1 MAKEDESFAAL
12 FESSQQGQKRPRPR
26 RGDRLE
32 VRVVAVSRDAVFVD
46 IGGKQEGY
54 FDRVDLLGPDG
65 KLLVEE
71 GTNVSAVVVDSD
83 GERVKLSP
91 VIVRAAASESLI
103 QDGDTVFAIPRA
115 KSGPLLLEGAH
126 VRGTVTGVERYGV
139 FVQIAGTQGRNG
151 RGLVPTAETGTPRGT
166 DLKKQFAV
174 GAEVEAK
181 ILAIKEDGKISLS
194 FKALS
199 LDAERAD
206 YEAFASSSTRPEAG
220 AEGGQPA
227 PGQAKPGPNK
237 PKGKPEPRNFGTLG
251 DLLSGVKPAKKK

>member
-1 MAKEDESFAAL
+1 MGKEDESFASL

-32 VRVVAVSRDAVFVD
+32 VRVVALSRDAVFVD

-54 FDRVDLLGPDG
+54 FDRVALLGTDG

-71 GTNVSAVVVDSD
+71 GTSVSAIVVDSD
-83 GERVKLSP
+83 GERVRLSP
-91 VIVRAAASESLI
+91 VIVRAAASESVI
-103 QDGDTVFAIPRA
+103 EDGDTVFAIPRA

-139 FVQIAGTQGRNG
+139 FVQIVGTQGRNG
-151 RGLVPTAETGTPRGT
+151 RGLVPTVETGTPRGT
-166 DLKKQFAV
+166 DLKKLVPV

-194 FKALS
+194 FKALT

-206 YEAFASSSTRPEAG
+206 YEAFASASTRPEGG
-220 AEGGQPA
+220 AEGATA
-227 PGQAKPGPNK
+227 PKNPGANK
-237 PKGKPEPRNFGTLG
+237 PKGKPEPRNFGTLA
-251 DLLSGVKPAKKK
+251 DLLSGVKASKKK